1 MRNLSMKKFGTPIGA
16 APGVAR
22 EKLGFAGVG
31 TPSGRRTG
39 RRVSTV
45 GVCERAWVR
54 ERPWVRRGAH
64 PEVVVET
71 EPGTDERRVRVR
83 LPPLPSRQPSSV
95 MRPEP
100 ARPLR
105 RAVPLRLRPPVRSR
119 PTAPGVAAGVAPG
132 ATTVCTGE
140 GKGVG
145 VAGVLN
151 GVEDAAGVAVGVVT
165 CAEAVGVGVCAIAV
179 AAGVSVVVAVALGLA
194 VPAGSWASAMPPTTA
209 AYRPAQHRA
218 MARIFLSDKLALIHA
233 RGP

>member
-1 MRNLSMKKFGTPIGA
+1 
-16 APGVAR
+16 
-22 EKLGFAGVG
+22 
-31 TPSGRRTG
+31 
-39 RRVSTV
+39 
-45 GVCERAWVR
+45 
-54 ERPWVRRGAH
+54 
-64 PEVVVET
+64 
-71 EPGTDERRVRVR
+71 
-83 LPPLPSRQPSSV
+83 

-105 RAVPLRLRPPVRSR
+105 RAVPLCSRPPVRPR
-119 PTAPGVAAGVAPG
+119 PPAAPGVAAGVAPG

-151 GVEDAAGVAVGVVT
+151 GVEDAAGVAVGVGT

-179 AAGVSVVVAVALGLA
+179 AAGVSVEVAVALGLA
-194 VPAGSWASAMPPTTA
+194 VAAGSWASAMPPTTA

-233 RGP
+233 RGPGREGATPHNFGIGAPPLERAPVCRADRAN